1 MRRNALFIVVAAALL
16 FIWSGHGHAGDV
28 SGNKAELIHG
38 LLPSVVNLTVRKEV
52 AAATGGSGNLAAG
65 QTENSKIFVGSGFVF
80 DASGL
85 IATNYHVVENA
96 YEISVTFSDGSVLP
110 GKVLHASRMADLAIV
125 QVHADHPLT
134 PLQWGNSTK
143 LQIGDEVFAIGNALD
158 IGESVTAGIVSGLDR
173 NVQDS
178 PYDHYIQTDAAINH
192 GNSGG
197 PLFDKEGHVVGVN
210 TEILSPTESFSGISL
225 AIPAD
230 SARFVIDQLM
240 KYGWVHPGWIG
251 VKVQQVTHDMAKA
264 LGMEHARGS
273 IVSWLSPDAPAQKA
287 GIEIGDV
294 IIRFDNDAPQ
304 DDRAL
309 LRDIAR
315 APEGQH
321 VQVVVLRAGVEQT
334 IPLTVAAWPRSRWDQ
349 FDAPL
354 PVEEPKPVR
363 PDLGLTFA
371 PVPTDG
377 RAKLGLEDGWG
388 GVLVSAVTP
397 NSDAAHRGLSVGDVL
412 LRVQDK
418 TVASPA
424 EAKAALAEE
433 RAAKRQ
439 FAILLVLQKAR
450 KVPGPSWLAVRLP
463 EPETP

>member
-1 MRRNALFIVVAAALL
+1 MRWNVSSILVVAALL
-16 FIWSGHGHAGDV
+16 FTWSGHGRAGDV
-28 SGNKAELIHG
+28 SGNQAQLIRS

-52 AAATGGSGNLAAG
+52 AGTAGSGNLAAD
-65 QTENSKIFVGSGFVF
+65 QTENSKIYVGSGFVF

-110 GKVLHASRMADLAIV
+110 GKVLHASRLADIAVV
-125 QVHADHPLT
+125 QVQADHPLT
-134 PLQWGNSTK
+134 PVEWGDSTK
-143 LQIGDEVFAIGNALD
+143 LQIGDQVFAVGNALD

-197 PLFDKEGHVVGVN
+197 PLFDMQGHVVGVD
-210 TEILSPTESFSGISL
+210 TEILSPTESFSGIGL
-225 AIPAD
+225 AIPSD
-230 SARFVIDQLM
+230 SARFVVRQLI

-251 VKVQQVTHDMAKA
+251 VKVQQVTPEIAKA
-264 LGMEHARGS
+264 LGMEQAQGS
-273 IVSWLSPDAPAQKA
+273 IVSWLSPDGPARKA

-294 IIRFDNDAPQ
+294 ILRFDYDTPQ

-309 LRDIAR
+309 LRDIAH
-315 APEGQH
+315 ATEGEH
-321 VQVVVLRAGVEQT
+321 VQIVVLHAGVQQVM
-334 IPLTVAAWPRSRWDQ
+334 PLTVAAWPRSKWDQ
-349 FDAPL
+349 FDVPF
-354 PVEEPKPVR
+354 PVVEPVPVR

-371 PVPTDG
+371 PVPADG
-377 RAKLGLEDGWG
+377 RAKLGLGDGWG
-388 GVLVSAVTP
+388 GVMVSAVSP
-397 NSDAAHRGLSVGDVL
+397 GSEAARRGLKVGDVL

-424 EAKAALAEE
+424 GAKAALAEE
-433 RAAKRQ
+433 QAAKHQ
-439 FAILLVLQKAR
+439 FVILLVLDKAR
-450 KVPGPSWLAVRLP
+450 KVPGPSWVAVRLP
-463 EPETP
+463 ETGTQ